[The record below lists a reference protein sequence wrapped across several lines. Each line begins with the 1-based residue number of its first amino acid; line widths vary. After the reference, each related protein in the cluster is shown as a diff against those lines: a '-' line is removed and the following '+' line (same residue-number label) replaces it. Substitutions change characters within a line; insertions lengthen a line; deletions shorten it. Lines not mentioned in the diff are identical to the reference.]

1 MRETRTWRECLIE
14 QLADRESAIAYLQ
27 AILEDYQIY
36 REPTVVQRSL
46 LTVVESQGGVTKLA
60 KQVGIAPQVLSKMI
74 ANEDIPLI
82 DALGIVLRALG
93 YQLSI
98 QPIKLE
104 NRNLDPYSD
113 TLDRQ
118 NTSIY
123 MDEEAIVK
131 P

>member
-1 MRETRTWRECLIE
+1 MRKMRTWRECLIE

-36 REPTVVQRSL
+36 KEPTVVQRSL
-46 LTVVESQGGVTKLA
+46 LTVVESQGGVIELA

-74 ANEDIPLI
+74 SNEDIPLI
-82 DALGIVLRALG
+82 DAVGIVLKALG

-104 NRNLDPYSD
+104 NRNLNTSSD
-113 TLDRQ
+113 TLDGQ
-118 NTSIY
+118 NTSTY
-123 MDEEAIVK
+123 MDEASIVK
-131 P
+131 H

>member
-1 MRETRTWRECLIE
+1 MRKMRTWRECLIE

-36 REPTVVQRSL
+36 KESTIVQRSL
-46 LTVVESQGGVTKLA
+46 LTVVESQGGVIELA

-82 DALGIVLRALG
+82 DTLGIVLKALG

-104 NRNLDPYSD
+104 NCNLDTYSE
-113 TLDRQ
+113 DRQ
-118 NTSIY
+118 NTSTY
-123 MDEEAIVK
+123 MDEEAIAK
-131 P
+131 S